1 MLVFSIKTVAWFE
14 PELDGF
20 LRSCRQ
26 KCISGTSPLAKRTV
40 YMKLSP
46 ESPVTEPASSN
57 SISMISPFSPCRRV
71 LGPLFVKYELGFV
84 SNFVSLCDSDHSV
97 ACSSHFRC
105 VSDAI
110 DRDLSF
116 CVILSDYKHPRE
128 QIRQQFTPLPKSSIT

>member
-71 LGPLFVKYELGFV
+71 SGPLPRTGQGITFQYVSSRGVESGYRGFRR
-84 SNFVSLCDSDHSV
+84 FQ
-97 ACSSHFRC
+97 A
-105 VSDAI
+105 
-110 DRDLSF
+110 
-116 CVILSDYKHPRE
+116 
-128 QIRQQFTPLPKSSIT
+128 